1 MSSSSSASIQAGL
14 LPPFELR
21 RLIRPVF
28 APDPSPADAASLPP
42 PQPGPSKNPVIRS
55 VDGHGQ
61 LLWVGSNDGRVR
73 GLDIKAHSSPRRTA
87 HNRVASDIV
96 PVSDS
101 SAPQPRP
108 ASVSGRLSNPSSP
121 KPPDG
126 TLTGI
131 EDMIDTSCFQDCQV
145 FPATSDKSKLCQG
158 FPATRT
164 RRNPS
169 PAKSSCWCQW
179 VYRLL
184 VIIFNQVRAPCS

>member
-73 GLDIKAHSSPRRTA
+73 GLDIKANSSPRRTA
-87 HNRVASDIV
+87 HNRVASDTV

-101 SAPQPRP
+101 SEPQPRP
-108 ASVSGRLSNPSSP
+108 ASLSGRLSKPSSP
-121 KPPDG
+121 RPPDG

-145 FPATSDKSKLCQG
+145 FPATDKSKPKPVEKLILVPMVGLAIILSGQG
-158 FPATRT
+158 AVLFIHQTT
-164 RRNPS
+164 S
-169 PAKSSCWCQW
+169 ILQI
-179 VYRLL
+179 L
-184 VIIFNQVRAPCS
+184 FFF